1 MKKKTRNLLIAASGA
16 LASSLLVIWAF
27 VAWFPEEGMPSEDT
41 ETTTVVETKTYA
53 YGIEVD
59 TLSVEKSEVQ
69 PNQSFSEILLNY
81 GVEYP
86 RIHSLVGMS
95 KDVFD
100 VRYIQAGKPYTA
112 ILNQKD
118 SSSTLTHL
126 VYEKSLTEYVVF
138 ELSENDTV
146 FAGQKAVTKKVKE
159 ASGVIE
165 GSLYLT
171 LQNQDLSPV
180 IAVKL
185 SEIYAWTI
193 DFFRIQK
200 GDYFQVIYEEIYIDD
215 TVYAGTG
222 RIIAA
227 NFNHFGGDNYA
238 FEYVDTAQGW
248 PEYYDDA
255 GNSLRKAFL
264 KAPLSYSRISSRYSP
279 RRFHPVQKRWKA
291 HLGTDYAAP
300 RGTPIMSTADGVV
313 DRAGYTSGNGNY
325 VKVRHNSV
333 YSTQYLHMS
342 KIAKGMKPG
351 TRVKQGQTIGYVGS
365 TGLATGPHVC
375 FRFWKNGK
383 QVDPFKQKLP
393 DAEPIRDDIK
403 ADFLESMKPMKL
415 RLEKLL
421 PVPSEEPSETNN
433 TLQAENETL

>member
-1 MKKKTRNLLIAASGA
+1 MKKKKRKLIIAAITTLFTA
-16 LASSLLVIWAF
+16 LAVVTGFVYLFPDNETVSDYQESEVI
-27 VAWFPEEGMPSEDT
+27 P
-41 ETTTVVETKTYA
+41 TVESTVYV
-53 YGIEVD
+53 YGINVD
-59 TLSVEKSEVQ
+59 SLTVEKSEVQ
-69 PNQSFSEILLNY
+69 ANQSFSEILLDY
-81 GVEYP
+81 GVDYP
-86 RIHSLVGMS
+86 TINRLVEKS
-95 KDVFD
+95 KGIFD
-100 VRYIQAGKPYTA
+100 VRYLQAGKPYTA
-112 ILNQKD
+112 LLSVNDSVKTLN
-118 SSSTLTHL
+118 HL
-126 VYEKSLTEYVVF
+126 VYEKSLTDYVVF
-138 ELSENDTV
+138 DLGENDSV
-146 FAGQKAVTKKVKE
+146 YAGQKAITKKINE
-159 ASGVIE
+159 ASGIIE

-227 NFNHFGGDNYA
+227 NFNHFSGDNYA
-238 FEYVDTAQGW
+238 FEYIDTTKNW
-248 PEYYDDA
+248 PEYYDDK

-264 KAPLSYSRISSRYSP
+264 KAPLSYSRISSRFSP

-313 DRAGYTSGNGNY
+313 ERAGYTSGNGNY

-342 KIAKGMKPG
+342 KIASGMKPG

-375 FRFWKNGK
+375 YRFWKNGR

-393 DAEPIRDDIK
+393 DAEAIGENVK
-403 ADFLESMKPMKL
+403 ADFLEKMKPMKEA
-415 RLEKLL
+415 LEKI
-421 PVPSEEPSETNN
+421 VPKKSKND
-433 TLQAENETL
+433 AV

>member
-1 MKKKTRNLLIAASGA
+1 MKKKKRKLIIASITTLFTA
-16 LASSLLVIWAF
+16 LAVVTGFVYLFPDNETVSDYQESEVI
-27 VAWFPEEGMPSEDT
+27 P
-41 ETTTVVETKTYA
+41 TVESTVYV
-53 YGIEVD
+53 YGINVD
-59 TLSVEKSEVQ
+59 SLTVEKSEVQ
-69 PNQSFSEILLNY
+69 ANQSFSEILLDY
-81 GVEYP
+81 GVDYP
-86 RIHSLVGMS
+86 TINRLVEKS
-95 KDVFD
+95 KDIFD
-100 VRYIQAGKPYTA
+100 VRYLQAGKPYTA
-112 ILNQKD
+112 LLSVNDSVKTLN
-118 SSSTLTHL
+118 HL
-126 VYEKSLTEYVVF
+126 VYEKSLTDYVVF
-138 ELSENDTV
+138 DLGENDSV
-146 FAGQKAVTKKVKE
+146 YAGQKAITKKINE
-159 ASGVIE
+159 ASGIIE
-165 GSLYLT
+165 GSLYLS

-227 NFNHFGGDNYA
+227 NFNHFSGDNYA
-238 FEYVDTAQGW
+238 FEYIDTTKNW
-248 PEYYDDA
+248 PEYYDDK

-264 KAPLSYSRISSRYSP
+264 KAPLSYSRISSRFSP

-313 DRAGYTSGNGNY
+313 ERAGYTSGNGNY

-342 KIAKGMKPG
+342 KIASGMKPG

-375 FRFWKNGK
+375 YRFWKNGR

-393 DAEPIRDDIK
+393 DAEAIGENVK
-403 ADFLESMKPMKL
+403 ADFLEKMKPMKEA
-415 RLEKLL
+415 LEKI
-421 PVPSEEPSETNN
+421 VPKKSKND
-433 TLQAENETL
+433 AV